1 MIELPTVVG
10 GPTVERR
17 AAAVEVRASGRRLV
31 GRAATYWTVASI
43 GKRAKEQIAQGAFA
57 GSLADGNDILALVDH
72 DPAKVIGRT
81 RSNTLRLSQDSRG
94 LAFEIDLPE
103 TTAANDVL
111 ALAAR
116 GDLGGMSFGFIVP
129 PGGETWQGELR
140 TLHKVDLR
148 EISVVSAWPAYDGTH
163 VSLRAMGL
171 ADDEA
176 RRRRLIMAE
185 VGAWAR

>member
-1 MIELPTVVG
+1 M
-10 GPTVERR
+10 
-17 AAAVEVRASGRRLV
+17 EVRTSGRRLV
-31 GRAATYWTVASI
+31 GLAATYWTVASI
-43 GKRAKEQIAQGAFA
+43 GQRAKEQIAQGAFA

-72 DPAKVIGRT
+72 DPTKVIGRT
-81 RSNTLRLSQDSRG
+81 RPNTLRLSQDSRG

-103 TTAANDVL
+103 TSAANDVL

-140 TLHKVDLR
+140 TLHKIDLR
-148 EISVVSAWPAYDGTH
+148 EISVVSAWPAYDGTE
-163 VSLRAMGL
+163 VSLRAAAGL
-171 ADDEA
+171 ATSEA
-176 RRRRLIMAE
+176 RRRRLVMAE

>member
-1 MIELPTVVG
+1 M
-10 GPTVERR
+10 
-17 AAAVEVRASGRRLV
+17 EVRTSGRRLV
-31 GRAATYWTVASI
+31 GLAATYWTVASI
-43 GKRAKEQIAQGAFA
+43 GQRAKEQIAQGAFA

-72 DPAKVIGRT
+72 DPTKVIGRT

-103 TTAANDVL
+103 TSAANDVL

-140 TLHKVDLR
+140 TLHKIDLR
-148 EISVVSAWPAYDGTH
+148 EISVVTAWPAYDGTE
-163 VSLRAMGL
+163 VSLRAAAGL
-171 ADDEA
+171 ATSEA
-176 RRRRLIMAE
+176 RRRRLVMAE